1 MDLRMG
7 HRETSRYVPTIT
19 QASSSLGT
27 TNTNN
32 THKDTIMVITIR
44 VMGIIIIKAM
54 IPTKAVNT
62 TNNPTITITK
72 MKDTTIITASAM
84 EITRIIK
91 AIATTSTMG

>member
-1 MDLRMG
+1 MG
-7 HRETSRYVPTIT
+7 HRETSQYVPTIT

-54 IPTKAVNT
+54 TLTKAVNT
-62 TNNPTITITK
+62 TNSPAITITK
-72 MKDTTIITASAM
+72 TKDTTIITASAM